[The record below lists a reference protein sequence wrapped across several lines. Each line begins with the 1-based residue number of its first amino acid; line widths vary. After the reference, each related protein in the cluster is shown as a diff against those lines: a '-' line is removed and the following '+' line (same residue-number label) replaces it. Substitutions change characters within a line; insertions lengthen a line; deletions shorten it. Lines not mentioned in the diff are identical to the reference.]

1 MFFQIIRLESERT
14 QWEQRYLEETAMR
27 QVAIDAASIPKDA
40 KIAALE
46 KTSAESEKLI
56 ADARNDKMRQFEE
69 MQTSQVIK
77 RFIWEIFFYRKTKFC
92 DESQI
97 NFFIH
102 LYNSDFFKEMK
113 SFKRLTF
120 LLLMYNELKY
130 GKSPFWQDNAL
141 AAKTKINVFRKFFRV
156 ECPQRRSK

>member
-69 MQTSQVIK
+69 MQTSQVILEK
-77 RFIWEIFFYRKTKFC
+77 YFAKKIHHVIDFDIFVTRA
-92 DESQI
+92 
-97 NFFIH
+97 NFFH
-102 LYNSDFFKEMK
+102 S
-113 SFKRLTF
+113 
-120 LLLMYNELKY
+120 
-130 GKSPFWQDNAL
+130 
-141 AAKTKINVFRKFFRV
+141 
-156 ECPQRRSK
+156 

>member
-69 MQTSQVIK
+69 MQTSQVILEK
-77 RFIWEIFFYRKTKFC
+77 YFAVISLEHKPLISEECCVLFVQYV
-92 DESQI
+92 
-97 NFFIH
+97 
-102 LYNSDFFKEMK
+102 
-113 SFKRLTF
+113 F
-120 LLLMYNELKY
+120 L
-130 GKSPFWQDNAL
+130 
-141 AAKTKINVFRKFFRV
+141 
-156 ECPQRRSK
+156 

>member
-1 MFFQIIRLESERT
+1 MNFLLQIIRLESERT

-69 MQTSQVIK
+69 MQLAQVNK
-77 RFIWEIFFYRKTKFC
+77 NLFGWIFGFDLFY
-92 DESQI
+92 
-97 NFFIH
+97 
-102 LYNSDFFKEMK
+102 LLNS
-113 SFKRLTF
+113 
-120 LLLMYNELKY
+120 
-130 GKSPFWQDNAL
+130 
-141 AAKTKINVFRKFFRV
+141 NVFW
-156 ECPQRRSK
+156 EMSL

>member
-1 MFFQIIRLESERT
+1 MFLQIIRLESERT

-69 MQTSQVIK
+69 MQFSQVILK
-77 RFIWEIFFYRKTKFC
+77 KTQNYFFFGL
-92 DESQI
+92 
-97 NFFIH
+97 FFF
-102 LYNSDFFKEMK
+102 SAF
-113 SFKRLTF
+113 
-120 LLLMYNELKY
+120 
-130 GKSPFWQDNAL
+130 
-141 AAKTKINVFRKFFRV
+141 
-156 ECPQRRSK
+156 

>member
-69 MQTSQVIK
+69 MQTSQVILEK
-77 RFIWEIFFYRKTKFC
+77 YFAKKVHHVIDFDIFVT
-92 DESQI
+92 QA
-97 NFFIH
+97 NFFH
-102 LYNSDFFKEMK
+102 LHIISSVNSDFFKEIK
-113 SFKRLTF
+113 SFKR
-120 LLLMYNELKY
+120 
-130 GKSPFWQDNAL
+130 
-141 AAKTKINVFRKFFRV
+141 KFFFAKCEWSRGPIISFI
-156 ECPQRRSK
+156 ET

>member
-69 MQTSQVIK
+69 MQTSQVILK
-77 RFIWEIFFYRKTKFC
+77 KYFAKKKFIMLLI
-92 DESQI
+92 
-97 NFFIH
+97 
-102 LYNSDFFKEMK
+102 
-113 SFKRLTF
+113 LTF
-120 LLLMYNELKY
+120 L
-130 GKSPFWQDNAL
+130 
-141 AAKTKINVFRKFFRV
+141 
-156 ECPQRRSK
+156 